1 MVGLCHFNT
10 WCGRNADQQFRSRFG
25 TERIRLA
32 THTTKGLAMSRNFI
46 EVLEQVGGL
55 KRVALR
61 LAIAAAALVFTSCG
75 TPGTRISQHPD
86 VYQGLPP
93 RDQALV
99 SQGQI
104 RPGMTMDA
112 VWLAWGTPEQK
123 IPGPMRDSETWVYVR
138 YDTPF
143 PSYGVPYYYGPF
155 DWSYIPP
162 KFPYPSRG
170 VTFSN
175 GKVVFFRYLPPPP
188 P

>member
-1 MVGLCHFNT
+1 MAYRCF
-10 WCGRNADQQFRSRFG
+10 
-25 TERIRLA
+25 
-32 THTTKGLAMSRNFI
+32 RNFI
-46 EVLEQVGGL
+46 EVLEQAGEL
-55 KRVALR
+55 KRAALTFGMAAVALF
-61 LAIAAAALVFTSCG
+61 FTSCG
-75 TPGTRISQHPD
+75 TPGTRISQHPEI
-86 VYQGLPP
+86 YQRLSA

-104 RPGMTMDA
+104 RRGMSMDA

-123 IPGPMRDSETWVYVR
+123 IPGPVRASETWVYVR

-170 VTFSN
+170 VTFSD
-175 GKVVFFRYLPPPP
+175 GRVVFFRYLPPPP

>member
-1 MVGLCHFNT
+1 MAYRYF
-10 WCGRNADQQFRSRFG
+10 
-25 TERIRLA
+25 
-32 THTTKGLAMSRNFI
+32 KNFI
-46 EVLEQVGGL
+46 EILEQAVEL
-55 KRVALR
+55 KRVAL
-61 LAIAAAALVFTSCG
+61 LFGIATAASLFTNCG
-75 TPGTRISQHPD
+75 TPGTRISQHPEI
-86 VYQGLPP
+86 YQRLSP

-104 RPGMTMDA
+104 RPGMSVDA

-123 IPGPMRDSETWVYVR
+123 IPGPMRSSETWVYIR

-175 GKVVFFRYLPPPP
+175 GRVVFFRYLPAPPP
-188 P
+188 

>member
-1 MVGLCHFNT
+1 MTRYGKAMAN
-10 WCGRNADQQFRSRFG
+10 QQSTLIDSISR
-25 TERIRLA
+25 ERMIDTMERRFA
-32 THTTKGLAMSRNFI
+32 S
-46 EVLEQVGGL
+46 
-55 KRVALR
+55 VALTVG
-61 LAIAAAALVFTSCG
+61 ISVGALILTGCA
-75 TPGTRISQHPD
+75 TTEARISNNPEI
-86 VYQGLPP
+86 YQRLSP

-99 SQGQI
+99 SQGQV
-104 RPGMTMDA
+104 RPGMSMDA

-123 IPGPMRDSETWVYVR
+123 IPGPMRNSETWVYVR

-170 VTFSN
+170 VTFSK
-175 GKVVFFRYLPPPP
+175 GRVVFFRYLPPPP

>member
-1 MVGLCHFNT
+1 MLIP
-10 WCGRNADQQFRSRFG
+10 
-25 TERIRLA
+25 ERI
-32 THTTKGLAMSRNFI
+32 GLS
-46 EVLEQVGGL
+46 
-55 KRVALR
+55 
-61 LAIAAAALVFTSCG
+61 
-75 TPGTRISQHPD
+75 
-86 VYQGLPP
+86 P

-104 RPGMTMDA
+104 RSGMSMVA

-123 IPGPMRDSETWVYVR
+123 IPGPMRSSETWVYVR

-162 KFPYPSRG
+162 KFPYLSKG
-170 VTFSN
+170 VTFSS
-175 GKVVFFRYLPPPP
+175 GRVVFFQYLPPPP

>member
-1 MVGLCHFNT
+1 MEGLCRFNT
-10 WCGRNADQQFRSRFG
+10 WCRHSADQQFRSHSG

-32 THTTKGLAMSRNFI
+32 MHVTKDLAMFRNFI
-46 EVLEQVGGL
+46 RVLEQAGEL
-55 KRVALR
+55 KRGAVSFG
-61 LAIAAAALVFTSCG
+61 IAAAALLFTSCG
-75 TPGTRISQHPD
+75 TPGTRISQHPEI
-86 VYQGLPP
+86 YQGLAP

-99 SQGQI
+99 RQGQI
-104 RPGMTMDA
+104 RPGMSMDA

-123 IPGPMRDSETWVYVR
+123 IPGPMRNSETWVYVR
-138 YDTPF
+138 YDAPF

-170 VTFSN
+170 VTFSK
-175 GKVVFFRYLPPPP
+175 GRVVFFRYLPPPP